1 MRFRFPFYAAFLA
14 VVLPIVAG
22 AQDIQLQS
30 VDVVQQA
37 PGVIHEDFRRGWS
50 LTLSVSGV
58 NPAGSSGGRL
68 YVMVTV
74 PSVVPA
80 ANRATL
86 GAGGGSRCVPDP
98 GADQFFSNDVVLD
111 NQHWFDIPGTTG
123 AFANQTLPSV
133 PLPSDDGVDVPFGFS
148 VSFGDLCDDFKA
160 EPDESFTVRVWFSN
174 ATAGPNNRLPHGGG
188 GIETDVIIRDYD
200 LEPQAPRLVDARSQL
215 DAQSN
220 NRNEPIRVNW
230 TEPGNADA
238 ARVRKYVVEL
248 EQPGTTQH
256 SRRATGIQET
266 SLDWPPAGTW
276 SGQGPDGNVHSVRVC
291 ASPSDSGHVDGVA
304 FACGPWSAWEVVEF
318 GGSQLEIPEG
328 FAAVTGDNGK
338 VDVSWTGVDDAG
350 GYQIEY
356 WRSGT
361 PQARAETLNV
371 AVHPVSPSFCTATDP
386 NFSCSISSLVFGAEY
401 RFRIRSVKGPTGT
414 SDSLWSS
421 EVRATAGGAP
431 VTTPGPPRRARLALS
446 GSTVSLSWDEP
457 SNHLTVVGDITYDVE
472 YRQDNGSW
480 TRSTSDLIATA
491 WSWTGR
497 AGSMYR
503 ARVRAKTGPSTISA
517 WANAGGTVTVPRDG
531 GTSAAPTEV
540 EAFIDPG
547 RNPPAPAVIWEPPLN
562 ADSVEVTGY
571 DVQWRDSVNRR
582 WSADHAVG
590 AAVRSHVH
598 TGTSFTAGRTYEA
611 RVRARSSTGPGPW
624 ASASVEYA
632 EGSVPGPPTAVEL
645 RSAGGKLSLSWSEPS
660 GFSAS
665 GLSGYKVQWR
675 GPDQVSWS
683 PRTPTVLSNSTTH
696 EDYPNEL
703 EPGGA
708 YEARVRAFTPAGDGP
723 WAATSH
729 TVPVPPSAG
738 VPSSVEAFIDPG
750 RNPPAPAVIWEPPLN
765 ADSFNVTGYDVQW
778 RDSVNRRWSPD
789 HALGPAVRSHV
800 HTGTSF
806 TAGRTY
812 EARVRARSSTGP
824 GPWASASVEYA
835 EGSVPGPPT
844 AVELRSGGGKLSLS
858 WSEPSGFSV
867 SDLSGYK
874 VQWRGPDQLYWSP
887 RTPTV
892 LPNTAGTAEYPNALD
907 PGGAYEARVR
917 AFTPAG
923 DGPWAATSHTV
934 PVAPSVG
941 VPSSVEA
948 FYDPARKAPAVM
960 WEPPTSTAVVPTGYD
975 VQWRDS
981 VNRRWS
987 NVHPVGGNV
996 RSHVHTG
1003 SSFVEGRVYEARVR
1017 ARPGPG
1023 AWSSPASVVFPTHP
1037 DVGVPSDVEAFYDVD
1052 AAAPALRW
1060 APPVGSPVPV
1070 VGYDVRWRDDVNRR
1084 WSTVH
1089 TLDDVRSHVHTGGSF
1104 RPRGT
1109 YSAQVRARS
1118 SQGSGAWSTEVEV
1131 TLPDIAL
1138 PGQPINVEAFMDARF
1153 PAVTWEPPLPV
1164 AGVTVTGYE
1173 VEFRTAANRVWA
1185 RVCGTL
1191 APSVRKCRASSATVG
1206 QTYEFRVRARSDPGP
1221 GPWSPAVSV
1230 VVPAKPLPGAPLN
1243 VEAFMDRGS
1252 PAVVWEPPLAVPGV
1266 TVTGYQVQYRTGAD
1280 RVWRD
1285 PACKAADLSLLKC
1298 TAPSALVGE
1307 TYEFRVRALTAGD
1320 PGPWSPVVS
1329 VTVPR
1334 APLPGVPTAVE
1345 AFINLGMPA
1354 VTWEPPVPVR
1364 GASVTGYKVQYRTS
1378 ANRVWIDA
1386 PGCVSLPATARVCAL
1401 TSAVPGE
1408 TYEFRVRALSAA
1420 GPGPWSGSVN
1430 VQVPAVP
1437 VPAAPQ
1443 GLRLEA
1449 DGLALVATWDEPV
1462 NVEEAPVEGYR
1473 LRLRGTGIDDAWRV
1487 RNTAASQLRLRI
1499 TNLPFERGGT
1509 YRAQVRALGTGGDGP
1524 WSAEAQAEIPE
1535 AIVPGL
1541 PEFDPPRLS
1550 AGGVLLSWSAPANA
1564 AVARVVR
1571 YEVAAWLTARA
1582 EPPAS
1587 ADVEVAGRTDH
1598 TVTTIGSGCEF
1609 RARVRAVGAHG
1620 AGGYARLDPTVLG
1633 TGDCEAMRPTAPTAV
1648 RASLADRLATVR
1660 WTPGTGDIEV
1670 AGFEV
1675 EADPESGAGQS
1686 FTASVAAGATSWT
1699 SPTLLV
1705 GDWRFRVR
1713 ADGRSL
1719 TSEWSAWS
1727 NTVKVGGAALATV
1740 SFVAEE
1746 TSIFRAQQNPA
1757 VVVLS
1762 EPLDHEVRVDFYS
1775 PNRNLYV
1782 LQLMKDRPGY
1792 DGEGWAPYT
1801 VVFEPGRVR
1810 AVLHVEPAD
1819 TRDPFIP
1826 GQYVDYQLASPEP
1839 GGDVALGHPSTLT
1852 CVVDQPQCFSAT
1864 VPALP
1869 GYALYVLAGLLV
1881 LLGIRAA
1888 NGRRRGGR

>member
-1 MRFRFPFYAAFLA
+1 ML
-14 VVLPIVAG
+14 
-22 AQDIQLQS
+22 
-30 VDVVQQA
+30 
-37 PGVIHEDFRRGWS
+37 
-50 LTLSVSGV
+50 
-58 NPAGSSGGRL
+58 
-68 YVMVTV
+68 
-74 PSVVPA
+74 
-80 ANRATL
+80 
-86 GAGGGSRCVPDP
+86 
-98 GADQFFSNDVVLD
+98 
-111 NQHWFDIPGTTG
+111 
-123 AFANQTLPSV
+123 
-133 PLPSDDGVDVPFGFS
+133 
-148 VSFGDLCDDFKA
+148 
-160 EPDESFTVRVWFSN
+160 
-174 ATAGPNNRLPHGGG
+174 
-188 GIETDVIIRDYD
+188 
-200 LEPQAPRLVDARSQL
+200 
-215 DAQSN
+215 
-220 NRNEPIRVNW
+220 
-230 TEPGNADA
+230 
-238 ARVRKYVVEL
+238 
-248 EQPGTTQH
+248 
-256 SRRATGIQET
+256 
-266 SLDWPPAGTW
+266 
-276 SGQGPDGNVHSVRVC
+276 
-291 ASPSDSGHVDGVA
+291 
-304 FACGPWSAWEVVEF
+304 
-318 GGSQLEIPEG
+318 
-328 FAAVTGDNGK
+328 
-338 VDVSWTGVDDAG
+338 
-350 GYQIEY
+350 
-356 WRSGT
+356 
-361 PQARAETLNV
+361 
-371 AVHPVSPSFCTATDP
+371 
-386 NFSCSISSLVFGAEY
+386 
-401 RFRIRSVKGPTGT
+401 
-414 SDSLWSS
+414 
-421 EVRATAGGAP
+421 
-431 VTTPGPPRRARLALS
+431 
-446 GSTVSLSWDEP
+446 
-457 SNHLTVVGDITYDVE
+457 
-472 YRQDNGSW
+472 
-480 TRSTSDLIATA
+480 
-491 WSWTGR
+491 
-497 AGSMYR
+497 
-503 ARVRAKTGPSTISA
+503 
-517 WANAGGTVTVPRDG
+517 
-531 GTSAAPTEV
+531 
-540 EAFIDPG
+540 
-547 RNPPAPAVIWEPPLN
+547 
-562 ADSVEVTGY
+562 
-571 DVQWRDSVNRR
+571 
-582 WSADHAVG
+582 
-590 AAVRSHVH
+590 
-598 TGTSFTAGRTYEA
+598 
-611 RVRARSSTGPGPW
+611 
-624 ASASVEYA
+624 
-632 EGSVPGPPTAVEL
+632 
-645 RSAGGKLSLSWSEPS
+645 
-660 GFSAS
+660 
-665 GLSGYKVQWR
+665 
-675 GPDQVSWS
+675 WS
-683 PRTPTVLSNSTTH
+683 PRTPTVLS
-696 EDYPNEL
+696 DPNQ
-703 EPGGA
+703 
-708 YEARVRAFTPAGDGP
+708 
-723 WAATSH
+723 TS
-729 TVPVPPSAG
+729 
-738 VPSSVEAFIDPG
+738 
-750 RNPPAPAVIWEPPLN
+750 
-765 ADSFNVTGYDVQW
+765 AD
-778 RDSVNRRWSPD
+778 
-789 HALGPAVRSHV
+789 
-800 HTGTSF
+800 
-806 TAGRTY
+806 
-812 EARVRARSSTGP
+812 
-824 GPWASASVEYA
+824 
-835 EGSVPGPPT
+835 
-844 AVELRSGGGKLSLS
+844 
-858 WSEPSGFSV
+858 
-867 SDLSGYK
+867 
-874 VQWRGPDQLYWSP
+874 
-887 RTPTV
+887 
-892 LPNTAGTAEYPNALD
+892 YPNALE

-948 FYDPARKAPAVM
+948 FYDAARKAPAVM

-987 NVHPVGGNV
+987 SVHALGGNV
-996 RSHVHTG
+996 RSHVHLG

-1060 APPVGSPVPV
+1060 APPVGSPVRV

-1089 TLDDVRSHVHTGGSF
+1089 TLGDVRSHVHTAGSF
-1104 RPRGT
+1104 RPGGT
-1109 YSAQVRARS
+1109 YSTQVRARS

-1138 PGQPINVEAFMDARF
+1138 PGQSINVEAFMDRGF
-1153 PAVTWEPPLPV
+1153 PSVTWEPPLPV

-1173 VEFRTAANRVWA
+1173 VEFRTTANRVWA

-1206 QTYEFRVRARSDPGP
+1206 QTYEFRVRARSDPGPGPWSPAVSVVVPAKPLPGAPLNVEAFMDDRFPSVTWEPPLPVAGVTVTGYEVEFRTTANRVWARVCGTLAPSVRKCRASSATVGRTYEFRVRARSDPGPGPWSPAVSVVVPAKPLPGAPLNVEAFMDDRFPSVTWEPPLPVAGVTVTGYEVEFRTTANRVWARVCGTLAPSVRKCRASSATVGRTYEFRVRARSDPGP

-1354 VTWEPPVPVR
+1354 VTWEPPVLVR

-1386 PGCVSLPATARVCAL
+1386 LGCVSLPATARVCAL

-1449 DGLALVATWDEPV
+1449 DGLALVATWDEPA

-1473 LRLRGTGIDDAWRV
+1473 LRLRGTGLDDRWYE

-1499 TNLPFERGGT
+1499 TNLPFERGGI

-1587 ADVEVAGRTDH
+1587 ADVEVAARTDH

-1675 EADPESGAGQS
+1675 EASPQSGAGDS
-1686 FTASVAAGATSWT
+1686 FTASVGTSPTSWT
-1699 SPTLLV
+1699 SPTLLA

-1713 ADGRSL
+1713 AVGSSL
-1719 TSEWSAWS
+1719 LSEWSAWS

-1839 GGDVALGHPSTLT
+1839 DGDVALGHPSTLT